1 MSVGER
7 ADIGVV
13 FALPAEQG
21 CTEDLLAD
29 LSFIEAA
36 GIPIRTG
43 RLGERSIVLA
53 TSGPGPAAA
62 ARATQMLLDVHRPQW
77 IISAGFC
84 GGLQSDVA
92 RNEILAAAEYFE
104 RPELSELLVAA
115 LAKAKASGLATASK
129 EGRFAM
135 VPRIVAR
142 SEEKQALG
150 VQTAALA
157 CDMESAAVVEACAGR
172 GVPCLVIRVVS
183 DPVDEDLPSD
193 LEPLMSARTTARTL
207 GAVVGALWRRPA
219 SAKDLWRLK
228 ENALLAA
235 DALAKHLREV
245 MLRLPLEP
253 RFGRLSEGA

>member
-21 CTEDLLAD
+21 CTEDSLSD

-43 RLGERSIVLA
+43 RLRERSIVLA

-62 ARATQMLLDVHRPQW
+62 ARATQMLIDVHRPQW

-84 GGLQSDVA
+84 GGLQADVA
-92 RNEILAAAEYFE
+92 RNEILAAAEYFG
-104 RPELSELLVAA
+104 RPELSEPLAA
-115 LAKAKASGLATASK
+115 GLAKAAAAGVATASK
-129 EGRFAM
+129 QGRFAT

-142 SEEKQALG
+142 SEEKRALG
-150 VQTAALA
+150 TQTAALA
-157 CDMESAAVVEACAGR
+157 CDMESATVVEACAGR

-193 LEPLMSARTTARTL
+193 LEPLMSAKTTARTL

-235 DALAKHLREV
+235 DTLAKHLRDV
-245 MLRLPLEP
+245 MANLPLEP
-253 RFGRLSEGA
+253 RFGRIE